1 MFTDTPEKMAP
12 YVPGKTGRKF
22 AIIENSPVSS
32 DPYQGAGEKRQ
43 CFCRF
48 VVSYVSVVEIVIYI
62 YPFPKE
68 TTRGESNIW

>member
-1 MFTDTPEKMAP
+1 MFTDTSEKMAP
-12 YVPGKTGRKF
+12 DVVEKTGRKS
-22 AIIENSPVSS
+22 AMIENTPVLP
-32 DPYQGAGEKRQ
+32 DHYQGAGKKRQ

-48 VVSYVSVVEIVIYI
+48 AVSYVSVVEIVIYI